1 MPTGAARPEPSGLPI
16 QSISVRGASEHN
28 LKAVSLDL
36 PHETL
41 TVFTGVSGSGKSSL
55 AFDTIFKEGQRRY
68 VESLSSYARQ
78 FLGQLERPQVEHIE
92 GLAPAAAIDQRSAGR
107 NPRSTVGTITEISD
121 FLRLLYARVGE
132 LYCHA
137 CGSEIEALGAQ
148 QIAERIAALPD
159 KSRVMLLAPVVR
171 HRRGEHRELMGRLR
185 ARGFVRARIDGE
197 VVRLDP
203 TPNLSRTHWHDID
216 VIVDRI
222 TIGTAAQERITGAV
236 ETALE
241 LAEGLLLADWGEE
254 QAMFSSGHGCP
265 QCGAGV
271 EPPEPALF
279 SFNSRRGSC
288 PSCHGLGTTF
298 DFDPGKLIAHP
309 ERSIADGAL
318 ALTNRS
324 GWTLYLRMDI
334 QGWESLGEA
343 FGFSVDTPWN
353 QLSQQVRDLIMG
365 GAGRR
370 KYTERINRATSDG
383 RWRRVA
389 VRERTWRGVLPI
401 LRNRCR
407 RGTDIAS
414 WALPY
419 MSDQTCGNCQ
429 GARLRPEALAV
440 RLAGRNIA
448 QTLALTVAEAE
459 EWFAGLSFGPRQ
471 ARIAGPILREIRTR
485 LEFLVKV
492 GLGYLNL
499 DRRAPSLSGG
509 EAQRIRLAAQIGSR
523 LEGVLYVLD
532 EPSIGLH
539 QKDNLG
545 LLQTLAALRE
555 RGNTVVVVEHDE
567 ATIRSADHVVDFG
580 PGAGDD
586 GGQIVASGAP
596 AKVLAEKHSLTAAF
610 LRGDEQI
617 PTPRQRRTGSGK
629 SLKVL
634 GAAANNLC
642 EVDVEFPLAT
652 LITVTGVSGSGKS
665 SLVDNV
671 LRRALARRLHS
682 ATADP
687 GPHRGLEGVEEV
699 DKVIEIDQAPIGR
712 NPRSNPATYTG
723 VFTHIRR
730 LFSQLPEARARGF
743 APGRFSFN
751 VSGGRCEACKGR
763 GSRQVEMQF
772 MGDVEVVCEVCEGRR
787 FNRET
792 LKVLYKGQSIADV
805 LAMRIDHAHEF
816 FANLPAVARILQ
828 TLVDVGLGY
837 LQLGQ
842 PATTLSGGEAQ
853 RIKLSSELARP
864 ATGRTFYILD
874 EPTTGLHFADVRNLL
889 AVLDRLVDSGNTVL
903 VVEHNPD
910 VIKCADWVIDLGPD
924 GGAAGG
930 RLMFAGTPEDC
941 AGQAVSHT
949 GKLLAGVLDPDPRP
963 VKARKRRRARRAKD
977 RMLTISGARKHNL
990 RSVDVQIPKDRLTVV
1005 TGVSGSGKS
1014 TLAMDTVFAEGQR
1027 RFVECLSAYARQFL
1041 GRPDDAQVES
1051 ISGLAPAI
1059 AISQENASRTPRSL
1073 VATSTEI
1080 YDYLRVLYARAGR
1093 PFCPNGH
1100 GDISGMTSTQVADQL
1115 AEAPTG
1121 TRLVLSAPIDI
1132 DPGQDL
1138 GEQLRGLLREGF
1150 VRARLDGALLDLA
1163 ALPDE
1168 LDAGEDAVLEV
1179 VIDRLAVRPD
1189 RRDRLGDSV
1198 ELTLARGEGRL
1209 SAQLTFPD
1217 GESAERSFTTSAV
1230 CPQCGSG
1237 VGADLTPR
1245 HFSFNSYLGA
1255 CPACDGLGT
1264 LLQIDPELAVPDPG
1278 RTYAGGA
1285 VALIESDPMQHWWG
1299 RWARALAAH
1308 FGIDLYRPWRDL
1320 PEEHRRLLLYGAGE
1334 ELIESRSV
1342 SSNETGESEWISK
1355 RKWDGFI
1362 PLFARWHERSQ
1373 NPDRQRKLERFMRT
1387 SACNTCGGDR
1397 LQPALAAV
1405 RFAGLT
1411 LPRVLRMDISD
1422 AAEHFAAVSADPAA
1436 FGLSAN
1442 EREIAAP
1449 ALREIANRLTFLLEV
1464 GLGYLAMDRRTATL
1478 SGGEAQRIRLATQIG
1493 TRLVGAIYVLD
1504 EPTIGLHARDI
1515 ERLLRSLNRLRDIGN
1530 TVIVIEH
1537 DEQTIRA
1544 ADHVIDIGP
1553 GAGERGGEIVASGSV
1568 ADVIGA
1574 GTATGRALSG
1584 GLGPTKVKMLPRPAR
1599 GHLSVL
1605 GAAHNNLR
1613 EIDVAIP
1620 VGCFCAV
1627 TGVSGSGKSS
1637 LVNGILARALRKR
1650 LHRASALPG
1659 RHAGIEGAEQF
1670 DKAIVVDQ
1678 SPIGRSARST
1688 PATYVGAFDAIRH
1701 LYARLPESRALGFAA
1716 RRFSFNEGAGRCPA
1730 CRGEGQVRVE
1740 MQFLADVEMQ
1750 CEVCQ
1755 GRRFN
1760 QQTLRV
1766 LYRGASIADV
1776 LGMTV
1781 EEARAHF
1788 ANVPGAKRPLDALA
1802 DVGLS
1807 YVRLGQSARTLS
1819 GGEAQRVKLAAELA
1833 RPATGRT
1840 IYIFDEPTVGLHP
1853 ADVRELLDVINRLV
1867 SDGNSV
1873 LAIEHDLTVIAS
1885 ADWVIDLGPEG
1896 GAGGGRLVAEG
1907 SPLEV
1912 SACKQSHT
1920 GSWLAKF
1927 IRQVRERHRSAAETA
1942 PQTS

>member
-1 MPTGAARPEPSGLPI
+1 M
-16 QSISVRGASEHN
+16 
-28 LKAVSLDL
+28 
-36 PHETL
+36 
-41 TVFTGVSGSGKSSL
+41 
-55 AFDTIFKEGQRRY
+55 
-68 VESLSSYARQ
+68 
-78 FLGQLERPQVEHIE
+78 
-92 GLAPAAAIDQRSAGR
+92 APAAAIDQRSAGR

-137 CGSEIEALGAQ
+137 CGSAIEALGAQ
-148 QIAERIAALPD
+148 QIAERVAKLPD
-159 KSRVMLLAPVVR
+159 KSRVLLLAPVVR

-197 VVRLDP
+197 VMRLDP
-203 TPNLSRTHWHDID
+203 TPSLSRTHWHDID

-222 TIGTAAQERITGAV
+222 TIGTAGLDRITGAV

-241 LAEGLLLADWGEE
+241 LADGLLLADWGEE
-254 QAMFSSGHGCP
+254 RVIFSSGHGCP

-298 DFDPGKLIAHP
+298 DIDPEKIVTRP
-309 ERSIADGAL
+309 ERSLAEGAL

-324 GWTLYLRMDI
+324 GWTLYLRMDV
-334 QGWESLGEA
+334 QGWVALGDA

-353 QLSQQVRDLIMG
+353 QLPEKVRELILN

-370 KYTERINRATSDG
+370 KYTERIDRGASDG
-383 RWRRVA
+383 RWRKVA

-401 LRNRCR
+401 LRRKCR
-407 RGTDIAS
+407 WGSEVAT

-419 MSDQTCGNCQ
+419 MSDQTCPACA

-440 RLAGRNIA
+440 RLGGRNIA
-448 QTLALTVAEAE
+448 QILALTVSEADGQLANLE
-459 EWFAGLSFGPRQ
+459 FGRRQ
-471 ARIAGPILREIRTR
+471 ARIAEPILREIQTR

-499 DRRAPSLSGG
+499 DRRAPSLAGG

-539 QKDNLG
+539 QKDNIG

-567 ATIRSADHVVDFG
+567 ATIRAADFVVDFG

-586 GGQIVASGAP
+586 GGRIVASGTP
-596 AKVLAEKHSLTAAF
+596 AAVLGAKDSLTAAF

-617 PTPRQRRTGSGK
+617 SIPQHRRRGSGEV
-629 SLKVL
+629 LRVL
-634 GAAANNLC
+634 GARANNLC
-642 EVDVEFPLAT
+642 DLDLEFPLAT
-652 LITVTGVSGSGKS
+652 LIAVTGVSGSGKS
-665 SLVDNV
+665 SLVDDV
-671 LRRALARRLHS
+671 LRRALAQRLHS
-682 ATADP
+682 AQAAP
-687 GPHRGLEGVEEV
+687 GPHRALEGVEAI
-699 DKVIEIDQAPIGR
+699 DKVIEIDQGPIGR

-723 VFTHIRR
+723 VFTHIRQ
-730 LFSQLPEARARGF
+730 LYSQLPEARARGF

-772 MGDVEVVCEVCEGRR
+772 MGDVEVVCEVCESRR

-805 LAMRIDHAHEF
+805 LAMRIDHALEF
-816 FANLPAVARILQ
+816 FANLPKVARILQ
-828 TLVDVGLGY
+828 TLVDVGTGY

-853 RIKLSSELARP
+853 RIKLSSELSRP

-874 EPTTGLHFADVRNLL
+874 EPTTGLHFADVKKLL
-889 AVLDRLVDSGNTVL
+889 AVLDRLVDNGNTVV

-910 VIKCADWVIDLGPD
+910 VIKCADWLIDLGPE

-930 RLMFAGTPEDC
+930 RLMFAGTPEEC
-941 AGQAVSHT
+941 AATAESHT
-949 GKLLAGVLDPDPRP
+949 AALVRGVLDPERSPP
-963 VKARKRRRARRAKD
+963 AARRRRRARRREG
-977 RMLTISGARKHNL
+977 RMLSITGATKHNL
-990 RSVDVQIPKDRLTVV
+990 RSVDVDIPKNQLTVV

-1073 VATSTEI
+1073 VATATEI

-1100 GDISGMTSTQVADQL
+1100 GDISGMTSTQVADAL
-1115 AEAPTG
+1115 AAAASG
-1121 TRLVLSAPIDI
+1121 TRLVLAAPVEI
-1132 DPGQDL
+1132 DPEQGLQ
-1138 GEQLRGLLREGF
+1138 EQLRGLLREGF
-1150 VRARLDGALLDLA
+1150 VRARLDGNLLDLA
-1163 ALPDE
+1163 ALPSDLAAGDE
-1168 LDAGEDAVLEV
+1168 SRLEV
-1179 VIDRLAVRPD
+1179 VIDRLMVRPD

-1198 ELTLARGEGRL
+1198 ELTLARGAGRL
-1209 SAQLTFPD
+1209 LAQLTEP
-1217 GESAERSFTTSAV
+1217 GQETVERAYTTSAV

-1237 VGADLTPR
+1237 VGGDLTPR

-1264 LLQIDPELAVPDPG
+1264 LLQIDPDLAVPDPA
-1278 RTYAGGA
+1278 RSYAAGA
-1285 VALIESDPMQHWWG
+1285 VALIESDPTEHWWG
-1299 RWARALAAH
+1299 RWARALSAH
-1308 FGIDLYRPWRDL
+1308 FGIDLYRPWREL
-1320 PEEHRRLLLYGAGE
+1320 PEEHRRVLLYGAGQ
-1334 ELIESRSV
+1334 ELIESRAAI
-1342 SSNETGESEWISK
+1342 SNESGESEWVRQ

-1362 PLFARWHERSQ
+1362 PLFTRWHERSQ
-1373 NPDRQRKLERFMRT
+1373 NPDRQRKLERFMRPR
-1387 SACNTCGGDR
+1387 ACNRCGGDR
-1397 LQPALAAV
+1397 LQPALSAV
-1405 RFAGLT
+1405 QFAGLT
-1411 LPRVLRMDISD
+1411 LPQILRQDIAG
-1422 AAEHFAAVSADPAA
+1422 AAEHFAAVRADPGA
-1436 FGLSAN
+1436 FGLSPN

-1464 GLGYLAMDRRTATL
+1464 GLGYLALDRRTATL

-1493 TRLVGAIYVLD
+1493 TRLIGAIYVLD
-1504 EPTIGLHARDI
+1504 EPTIGLHSRDT
-1515 ERLLRSLNRLRDIGN
+1515 EQLLRSLYRLRDIGN

-1553 GAGERGGEIVASGSV
+1553 GAGENGGRIVASGSISEV
-1568 ADVIGA
+1568 IAAD
-1574 GTATGRALSG
+1574 TATGRALAG
-1584 GLGPTKVKMLPRPAR
+1584 RLGPTKVKMLPRRPR
-1599 GHLSVL
+1599 GQLRVR

-1613 EIDVAIP
+1613 DLDIDFP
-1620 VGCFCAV
+1620 VGCFSAV

-1637 LVNGILARALRKR
+1637 LVNGILARALRQR
-1650 LHRASALPG
+1650 LHRATAQPG
-1659 RHAGIEGAEQF
+1659 AHAGLEGVEQF
-1670 DKAIVVDQ
+1670 DKVIVVDQ

-1688 PATYVGAFDAIRH
+1688 PATYVGAFDAIRD

-1716 RRFSFNEGAGRCPA
+1716 RRYSFNEGGGRCPA

-1740 MQFLADVEMQ
+1740 MQFLADIEMQ
-1750 CEVCQ
+1750 CEVCS

-1766 LYRGASIADV
+1766 RYRGSSIADV
-1776 LGMTV
+1776 LAMTV
-1781 EEARAHF
+1781 EEARRHF
-1788 ANVPGAKRPLDALA
+1788 ANVPNAKRPLDALA

-1819 GGEAQRVKLAAELA
+1819 GGEAQRVKLAAELS

-1853 ADVRELLDVINRLV
+1853 ADVRELLTVIDRLV
-1867 SDGNSV
+1867 ANGNTV
-1873 LAIEHDLTVIAS
+1873 LAIEHDLAVIAS

-1896 GAGGGRLVAEG
+1896 GAGGGCLVAEG
-1907 SPLEV
+1907 PPL
-1912 SACKQSHT
+1912 ALAKCTHSHT
-1920 GSWLAKF
+1920 GTWLAKF
-1927 IRQVRERHRSAAETA
+1927 VQQVRDRHRTA
-1942 PQTS
+1942 PATVPQAS

>member
-1 MPTGAARPEPSGLPI
+1 MD
-16 QSISVRGASEHN
+16 
-28 LKAVSLDL
+28 LDV
-36 PHETL
+36 PHESL

-92 GLAPAAAIDQRSAGR
+92 GLAPAAAIDQKTAGR

-137 CGSEIEALGAQ
+137 CGSSIEALSAQ
-148 QIAERIAALPD
+148 QIAERVAALPD
-159 KSRVMLLAPVVR
+159 KSRALLLAPVVR
-171 HRRGEHRELMGRLR
+171 HRRGEHRELMERLR

-197 VVRLDP
+197 TMRLDP
-203 TPNLSRTHWHDID
+203 TPHLSRTHWHDID

-222 TIGTAAQERITGAV
+222 TIGTVGLDRITGAV

-241 LAEGLLLADWGEE
+241 LADGLLLVDWGDEPV
-254 QAMFSSGHGCP
+254 MYSSGHGCP
-265 QCGAGV
+265 SCGAGV

-288 PSCHGLGTTF
+288 PDCHGLGTTF
-298 DFDPGKLIAHP
+298 DFDPQKLIAHP

-324 GWTLYLRMDI
+324 GWTLYLRMDML
-334 QGWESLGEA
+334 GWESLGEA

-353 QLSQQVRDLIMG
+353 QLPQPVRDLILG

-407 RGTDIAS
+407 RGNDIAS

-419 MSDQTCGNCQ
+419 MSDQTCRSCQ

-440 RLAGRNIA
+440 RLGGRNIA
-448 QTLALTVAEAE
+448 QTLALTVAEARE
-459 EWFAGLSFGPRQ
+459 ELAALAFSARQ
-471 ARIAGPILREIRTR
+471 DQIAAPIMREIGTR

-545 LLQTLAALRE
+545 LLQTLGALRE

-567 ATIRSADHVVDFG
+567 ATIRAADYVVDFG

-586 GGQIVASGAP
+586 GGEIVVSGPPAEVQAAP
-596 AKVLAEKHSLTAAF
+596 DSLTGAF
-610 LRGDEQI
+610 LRGQEQI
-617 PTPRQRRTGSGK
+617 PTPRRRRAGSGER
-629 SLKVL
+629 LKVL
-634 GAAANNLC
+634 GAAANNLADL
-642 EVDVEFPLAT
+642 DVEFPLGT
-652 LITVTGVSGSGKS
+652 LIAVTGVSGSGKS
-665 SLVDNV
+665 SLVDDV
-671 LRRALARRLHS
+671 LRRALAQRLHG
-682 ATADP
+682 ALAAP
-687 GPHRGLEGVEEV
+687 GPHRGLEGAEAV

-730 LFSQLPEARARGF
+730 LYSQLPEARARGF

-792 LKVLYKGQSIADV
+792 LKVRYKGQSIADV
-805 LAMRIDHAHEF
+805 LAMRIDDALEF

-889 AVLDRLVDSGNTVL
+889 AVLDRLVDNGNTVL

-910 VIKCADWVIDLGPD
+910 VIKCADRVIDLGPE

-930 RLMFAGTPEDC
+930 RLMFSGSPEEC
-941 AGQAVSHT
+941 AKSAKSHT
-949 GKLLAGVLDPDPRP
+949 GRLLAGILDPDRDRPRT
-963 VKARKRRRARRAKD
+963 RRRRRRRRGPERTLSIA
-977 RMLTISGARKHNL
+977 GARKHNL
-990 RSVDVQIPKDRLTVV
+990 RSIDVEIPKDRLTVI

-1080 YDYLRVLYARAGR
+1080 FDYLRVLYARAGR

-1100 GDISGMTSTQVADQL
+1100 GDISGMTSTQVADDL
-1115 AEAPTG
+1115 AGAPAG
-1121 TRLVLSAPIDI
+1121 TRLVLAAPV
-1132 DPGQDL
+1132 DPDPAQDL
-1138 GEQLRGLLREGF
+1138 GEQLRSLLREGF
-1150 VRARLDGALLDLA
+1150 VRARLNGDPLDLA
-1163 ALPDE
+1163 ALPDD
-1168 LDAGEDAVLEV
+1168 LPAADGASLEV
-1179 VIDRLAVRPD
+1179 VIDRLVVRPD

-1198 ELTLARGEGRL
+1198 ELTLARGAGRL
-1209 SAQLTFPD
+1209 SAQLTTPD
-1217 GESAERSFTTSAV
+1217 GDTAERAYTTSAV
-1230 CPQCGSG
+1230 CPQCGAG
-1237 VGADLTPR
+1237 IGADLTPR

-1264 LLQIDPELAVPDPG
+1264 LLQIDPDLAVPDPSIS
-1278 RTYAGGA
+1278 YAAGA
-1285 VALIESDPMQHWWG
+1285 VALIESDPMEHWWG
-1299 RWARALAAH
+1299 RWAKSLSTH

-1320 PEEHRRLLLYGAGE
+1320 PAEHRRLLLYGAGE
-1334 ELIESRSV
+1334 ELIESRWT
-1342 SSNETGESEWISK
+1342 SSNETGASESVSK
-1355 RKWDGFI
+1355 RTWDGFI

-1373 NPDRQRKLERFMRT
+1373 NPERQRKLERFMRT
-1387 SACNTCGGDR
+1387 RECNRCGGDR

-1405 RFAGLT
+1405 QFAGLT
-1411 LPRVLRMDISD
+1411 LPQVLRLDIAD
-1422 AAEHFAAVSADPAA
+1422 ATGHFAAVSADPDA
-1436 FGLSAN
+1436 FGLSSN

-1449 ALREIANRLTFLLEV
+1449 ALREIANRLNFLLEV
-1464 GLGYLAMDRRTATL
+1464 GLGYLALDRRTATL

-1515 ERLLRSLNRLRDIGN
+1515 ERLLRSLYRLRDIGN

-1553 GAGERGGEIVASGSV
+1553 GAGEHGGEVVASGST
-1568 ADVIGA
+1568 ADLIDA
-1574 GTATGRALSG
+1574 GTATGKALSG
-1584 GLGPTKVKMLPRPAR
+1584 LLGPTKVRMLPRPAR
-1599 GHLSVL
+1599 GQLRVL

-1613 EIDVAIP
+1613 DLDVEFP

-1637 LVNGILARALRKR
+1637 LVNGILARALRRR
-1650 LHRASALPG
+1650 LHRSNALPG
-1659 RHAGIEGAEQF
+1659 AHAGIEGSEQF

-1688 PATYVGAFDAIRH
+1688 PATYVGAFDAIRQ
-1701 LYARLPESRALGFAA
+1701 LFARLPESRALGFAA

-1740 MQFLADVEMQ
+1740 MQFLADVEME
-1750 CEVCQ
+1750 CEVCS

-1776 LGMTV
+1776 LAMTV

-1788 ANVPGAKRPLDALA
+1788 ANVPGARRPLDALA

-1853 ADVRELLDVINRLV
+1853 ADVRELLTVIDRLV
-1867 SDGNSV
+1867 SDGNTV
-1873 LAIEHDLTVIAS
+1873 VAIEHDLSVIAR

-1896 GAGGGRLVAEG
+1896 GAGGGELVASG
-1907 SPLEV
+1907 PPLAVAGCED
-1912 SACKQSHT
+1912 SHT
-1920 GSWLAKF
+1920 GAWLAKF
-1927 IRQVRERHRSAAETA
+1927 IQQVRDRHRTA
-1942 PQTS
+1942 PADRAASELVSPVLT

>member
-1 MPTGAARPEPSGLPI
+1 M
-16 QSISVRGASEHN
+16 
-28 LKAVSLDL
+28 
-36 PHETL
+36 
-41 TVFTGVSGSGKSSL
+41 FTGVSGSGKSSL
-55 AFDTIFKEGQRRY
+55 AFDTVFKEGQRRY

-92 GLAPAAAIDQRSAGR
+92 GLAPAAAIDQKSAGR

-132 LYCHA
+132 LYCHS
-137 CGSEIEALGAQ
+137 CGSAIEALGAQ
-148 QIAERIAALPD
+148 QIAERVAKLPD
-159 KSRVMLLAPVVR
+159 KSRVQLMAPVVR
-171 HRRGEHRELMGRLR
+171 HRRGEHRELMSRLR

-197 VVRLDP
+197 VMRLDP

-222 TIGTAAQERITGAV
+222 TIGTTGLDRITGAV

-241 LAEGLLLADWGEE
+241 LADGLLLADWGDEKLI
-254 QAMFSSGHGCP
+254 FSSGHGCP
-265 QCGAGV
+265 ECGAGV

-298 DFDPGKLIAHP
+298 DFDPDKLVAHP
-309 ERSIADGAL
+309 EKSLADGAL

-324 GWTLYLRMDI
+324 GWTLYLRMDT
-334 QGWESLGEA
+334 QGWEALGDA
-343 FGFSVDTPWN
+343 FGFSVDTAWN
-353 QLSQQVRDLIMG
+353 QLSQNARDLILG
-365 GAGRR
+365 GAGRQ

-407 RGTDIAS
+407 RGSDIAS

-419 MSDQTCGNCQ
+419 MSDQTCPDCA

-440 RLAGRNIA
+440 LLGGRNIA
-448 QTLALTVAEAE
+448 QTLALTVADSAAQLAKLE
-459 EWFAGLSFGPRQ
+459 FGRRQ
-471 ARIAGPILREIRTR
+471 APVAEPILREIQTR

-567 ATIRSADHVVDFG
+567 ATIRAADFVVDFG

-586 GGQIVASGAP
+586 GGQIVASGSP
-596 AKVLAEKHSLTAAF
+596 AKVLGDKNSLTAAY

-617 PTPRQRRTGSGK
+617 AIPGRRRSGSGEV
-629 SLKVL
+629 LKVL
-634 GAAANNLC
+634 GAGANNLC
-642 EVDVEFPLAT
+642 DLDVEFPLGT

-665 SLVDNV
+665 SLVDDV
-671 LRRALARRLHS
+671 LRRALAQRLHA
-682 ATADP
+682 ATATP
-687 GPHRGLEGVEEV
+687 GPHRGLEGVEGI

-723 VFTHIRR
+723 VFTHIRG
-730 LFSQLPEARARGF
+730 LFAQLPEARARGF

-792 LKVLYKGQSIADV
+792 LKVLFKGQSIADV
-805 LAMRIDHAHEF
+805 LAMRIDHALEF
-816 FANLPAVARILQ
+816 FANLPKVARILQ

-853 RIKLSSELARP
+853 RIKLSSELSRP

-874 EPTTGLHFADVRNLL
+874 EPTTGLHFADVKKLL
-889 AVLDRLVDSGNTVL
+889 AVLDRLVDNGNTVV

-910 VIKCADWVIDLGPD
+910 VIKCADWVIDLGPE
-924 GGAAGG
+924 GGAGG
-930 RLMFAGTPEDC
+930 GLLMFAGTPEEC
-941 AGQAVSHT
+941 AAAKSHT
-949 GKLLAGVLDPDPRP
+949 AKLLRQVLNPELNPP
-963 VKARKRRRARRAKD
+963 PARRRRRARRRSD
-977 RMLTISGARKHNL
+977 RTLAIVGATKHNL
-990 RSVDVQIPKDRLTVV
+990 RSIDVEIPKDRLTVV

-1073 VATSTEI
+1073 VATATEI

-1100 GDISGMTSTQVADQL
+1100 GDISGMTSTQVGDAL
-1115 AEAPTG
+1115 AAAPPG
-1121 TRLVLSAPIDI
+1121 TRLVLAAPVEIDRE
-1132 DPGQDL
+1132 QDL
-1138 GEQLRGLLREGF
+1138 AEQLRGLLREGF
-1150 VRARLDGALLDLA
+1150 VRARLGGNLLDLA
-1163 ALPDE
+1163 ALPED
-1168 LDAGEDAVLEV
+1168 LDAGEDCRLEV
-1179 VIDRLAVRPD
+1179 VIDRLVIRPD

-1198 ELTLARGEGRL
+1198 ELALARGRGRL
-1209 SAQLTFPD
+1209 VAHLTEP
-1217 GESAERSFTTSAV
+1217 GRETTERAFTTSAV
-1230 CPQCGSG
+1230 CAQCGAG

-1264 LLQIDPELAVPDPG
+1264 LLQIDPDLAVPDPT
-1278 RTYAGGA
+1278 RSYASGA

-1299 RWARALAAH
+1299 RWARALSEH
-1308 FGIDLYRPWRDL
+1308 FGIDLYKRWREL
-1320 PEEHRRLLLYGAGE
+1320 PEEHRQVLLYGAGE
-1334 ELIESRSV
+1334 ELIESRAAV
-1342 SSNETGESEWISK
+1342 SNEAGESEWISQ

-1387 SACNTCGGDR
+1387 RECNVCGGDR

-1405 RFAGLT
+1405 EFAGHS
-1411 LPRVLRMDISD
+1411 LPQILRLDIAD
-1422 AAEHFAAVSADPAA
+1422 AAAHFAAVRADPEAY
-1436 FGLSAN
+1436 GLSAN

-1449 ALREIANRLTFLLEV
+1449 ALREIANRLSFLLEV
-1464 GLGYLAMDRRTATL
+1464 GLGYLALDRRTATL

-1537 DEQTIRA
+1537 DEQTIRS

-1553 GAGERGGEIVASGSV
+1553 GAGEHGGRVVASGSV
-1568 ADVIGA
+1568 EEVVGAD
-1574 GTATGRALSG
+1574 TPTGRALSG
-1584 GLGPTKVKMLPRPAR
+1584 RLGPTKVNMLPRRPQ
-1599 GHLSVL
+1599 GQLSVL
-1605 GAAHNNLR
+1605 GAAHNNLCDLDV
-1613 EIDVAIP
+1613 EIPA
-1620 VGCFCAV
+1620 GCFTAV

-1650 LHRASALPG
+1650 LHRAATQPG
-1659 RHAGIEGAEQF
+1659 AHAGLEGVEQF

-1688 PATYVGAFDAIRH
+1688 PATYVGAFDAIRD
-1701 LYARLPESRALGFAA
+1701 LYARLPEARALGFAA

-1740 MQFLADVEMQ
+1740 MQFLADIEMQ
-1750 CEVCQ
+1750 CEVCS

-1776 LGMTV
+1776 LAMTV
-1781 EEARAHF
+1781 DEARAHF
-1788 ANVPGAKRPLDALA
+1788 ANVPHAKRPLDALA

-1819 GGEAQRVKLAAELA
+1819 GGEAQRVKLASELS

-1840 IYIFDEPTVGLHP
+1840 VYIFDEPTVGLHP
-1853 ADVRELLDVINRLV
+1853 ADVRQLLTVIDRLV
-1867 SDGNSV
+1867 AAGNTV
-1873 LAIEHDLTVIAS
+1873 VAIEHDLAVIAR

-1907 SPLEV
+1907 PPLTLAAN
-1912 SACKQSHT
+1912 SGSHT
-1920 GSWLAKF
+1920 GAWLAKF
-1927 IRQVRERHRSAAETA
+1927 VQQVRDRHRSASATA
-1942 PQTS
+1942 PSTG